1 MECPFFPLRRMTET
15 RLARAKQ
22 RPFACVDVV
31 MNVGDLDVPVCAL
44 GSIEHLDAAPRDW
57 ASSTAQNAS

>member
-1 MECPFFPLRRMTET
+1 MEFPFFPLRRMTKT

-31 MNVGDLDVPVCAL
+31 MNVGDLDVPV
-44 GSIEHLDAAPRDW
+44 G
-57 ASSTAQNAS
+57 